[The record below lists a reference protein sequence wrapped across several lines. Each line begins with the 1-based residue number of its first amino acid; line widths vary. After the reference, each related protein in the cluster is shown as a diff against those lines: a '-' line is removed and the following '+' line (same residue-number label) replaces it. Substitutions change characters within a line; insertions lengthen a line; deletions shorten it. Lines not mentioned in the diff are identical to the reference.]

1 MQPTHRFRLAA
12 AALVAAVTVVGC
24 ATAPSPAD
32 LDKQADAMIRASFR
46 EQGIAKMD
54 RLDQDLGQKACS
66 SADSPPEAVAKQIEA
81 EAMASIRW
89 PQGGNYIGDW
99 KVGERLAQ
107 NGRGMTWTDGSA
119 ATSAN
124 GAQCYNCHQVDKKE
138 ISFGTIGPSLWNYG
152 KLRGVKDLAD
162 PASAPIIQYTW
173 GKLWNSKAYSACSN
187 MPRFGHAKLLDEQ
200 QIRDVMALLLDPKSP
215 VNQ

>member
-1 MQPTHRFRLAA
+1 MQPTHRSRIAA
-12 AALVAAVTVVGC
+12 AALAAAIAVVGC

-32 LDKQADAMIRASFR
+32 LDKQAEAMIRASFR
-46 EQGIAKMD
+46 PQGIAQLD

-66 SADSPPEAVAKQIEA
+66 SADGPPEDVAKQIEA

-89 PQGGNYIGDW
+89 PQGGQYIGDW

-107 NGRGMTWTDGSA
+107 NGRGMTWTDKSA
-119 ATSAN
+119 ATSAD
-124 GAQCYNCHQVDKKE
+124 GVQWYNCHQVDKKE

-152 KLRGVKDLAD
+152 KLRGVKDLND
-162 PASAPIIQYTW
+162 PAAAPIIQYTW

-187 MPRFGHAKLLDEQ
+187 MPRFGHARLLDEQ

>member
-1 MQPTHRFRLAA
+1 MQPTHRFRIAA

-46 EQGIAKMD
+46 EQGIAKLD

-66 SADSPPEAVAKQIEA
+66 SADSPPDAVAKQIEA

-152 KLRGVKDLAD
+152 KLRGVKDLND
-162 PASAPIIQYTW
+162 PAAAAIIQYTW